1 MNSLLSALPAP
12 ARKFAALVVPVLI
25 AIALVAGFLLQGC
38 SPSPTDPAAGAAK
51 SVAGTAAEIRS
62 ALDKLPVKAEVGM
75 AGYSR
80 EKFPHW
86 DNNEPEH
93 GFGPEFA
100 QYLKCT
106 TREVMMLRDATGEVT
121 LDPKT
126 CDLKIGTGGGWQD
139 AYGVMDSKTGKLK
152 PYKFIVEAKSVDAE
166 HIVPLAEAWRSGAKD
181 LDTDTRRRIAND
193 ALNLIA
199 SDPSANRSK
208 GDQDAAHYLPPGSFR
223 CGYVSHYVQVKLKYG
238 LSVDPEEQ
246 TALRTAVDDCVE
258 RGEFK

>member
-12 ARKFAALVVPVLI
+12 VRKFAAVAVPILIVVVL
-25 AIALVAGFLLQGC
+25 
-38 SPSPTDPAAGAAK
+38 AAGYFLEGRDSATATD
-51 SVAGTAAEIRS
+51 AGPANTAAAGEVRS
-62 ALDKLPVKAEVGM
+62 ALDRLPVKAEAAM

-86 DNNEPEH
+86 DNNEAEH
-93 GFGPEFA
+93 GFGPEFT

-106 TREVMMLRDATGEVT
+106 TREVMMLRDATGEVS

-126 CDLKIGTGGGWQD
+126 CDLKIGKGGGWQD
-139 AYGVMDSKTGKLK
+139 AYGVLDAKTGKLK
-152 PYKFIVEAKSVDAE
+152 PYKFITDPAGVDAE

-193 ALNLIA
+193 AQNLIA

-208 GDQDAAHYLPPGSFR
+208 GDQDPADYLPPGTFR
-223 CGYVSHYVQVKLKYG
+223 CGYISHYVQVKLKYG
-238 LSVDPEEQ
+238 LSVDQDEQ
-246 TALRTAVDDCVE
+246 TALRTAVDDCVK

>member
-1 MNSLLSALPAP
+1 MSSLLSALPAP
-12 ARKFAALVVPVLI
+12 VRKFAAVAVPILIVIVL
-25 AIALVAGFLLQGC
+25 AGGYFLDGR
-38 SPSPTDPAAGAAK
+38 SSSTDPAAGAADAP
-51 SVAGTAAEIRS
+51 SAAAADVKS
-62 ALDKLPVKAEVGM
+62 ALDKLPVETEIGM

-86 DNNEPEH
+86 DNNDPEH

-100 QYLKCT
+100 QYSKCT
-106 TREVMMLRDATGEVT
+106 TREVMMLRDANGKVT

-126 CDLKIGTGGGWQD
+126 CDLTVGEGGGWQD
-139 AYGVMDSKTGKLK
+139 SYGVLDPKTGKLK
-152 PYKFIVEAKSVDAE
+152 PYKFITESSGVDAE

-193 ALNLIA
+193 AQNLIA

-208 GDQDAAHYLPPGSFR
+208 GDQDPADYLPPGSFR
-223 CGYVSHYVQVKLKYG
+223 CGYISHYVQIKLKYG
-238 LSVDPEEQ
+238 LSVDQDEQ
-246 TALRTAVDDCVE
+246 KALRTAVDDCTT

>member
-1 MNSLLSALPAP
+1 MKSLLSVLPAP
-12 ARKFAALVVPVLI
+12 IRKFAAVAVPILIVVVL
-25 AIALVAGFLLQGC
+25 AAGYFVEGRD
-38 SPSPTDPAAGAAK
+38 STTDPAAGAAK
-51 SVAGTAAEIRS
+51 SVSGSATEMRS
-62 ALDKLPVKAEVGM
+62 ALDRLPVKAEAGM

-86 DNNEPEH
+86 DNNEAEH

-100 QYLKCT
+100 QYSKCT

-121 LDPKT
+121 LDAKT
-126 CDLKIGTGGGWQD
+126 CDLKIGKGGGWQD

-152 PYKFIVEAKSVDAE
+152 PYKFITNPAGVDAE

-193 ALNLIA
+193 AVNLIA

-208 GDQDAAHYLPPGSFR
+208 GDQDPSDYLPPGSFR
-223 CGYVSHYVQVKLKYG
+223 CGYISHYVQIKLKYG
-238 LSVDPEEQ
+238 LSVDQDEQ
-246 TALRTAVDDCVE
+246 TALRTAVDDCAK

>member
-12 ARKFAALVVPVLI
+12 VRRSAAVAVPILMAV
-25 AIALVAGFLLQGC
+25 AL
-38 SPSPTDPAAGAAK
+38 AAGCAQK
-51 SVAGTAAEIRS
+51 DGGGDSGPAGGAAESVGSAAEVRS

-93 GFGPEFA
+93 GFGPEFD
-100 QYLKCT
+100 QYRKCT
-106 TREVMMLRDATGEVT
+106 TREVMMLRDAAGEVS
-121 LDPKT
+121 LNPQT
-126 CDLKIGTGGGWQD
+126 CKLTIGAGGGWQD
-139 AYGVMDSKTGKLK
+139 AYGVMDNKTGKLK
-152 PYKFIVEAKSVDAE
+152 PYKFIVDSAGVDAE
-166 HIVPLAEAWRSGAKD
+166 HIVPLAEAWRSGAKN

-208 GDQDAAHYLPPGSFR
+208 GDQDPADYLPPGSFR
-223 CGYVSHYVQVKLKYG
+223 CGYISHYIQVKLKYG
-238 LSVDPEEQ
+238 LSVDQDEQ

>member
-12 ARKFAALVVPVLI
+12 VRKFAAVAVPILIVVVL
-25 AIALVAGFLLQGC
+25 AGGYFLEDRGND
-38 SPSPTDPAAGAAK
+38 SGPSVGAAK
-51 SVAGTAAEIRS
+51 SAGSAGEVRS
-62 ALDKLPVKAEVGM
+62 ALDELPVKAEIGM

-86 DNNEPEH
+86 DDNDPEH

-100 QYLKCT
+100 QYSKCT
-106 TREVMMLRDATGEVT
+106 TREVMLLRDATGEVS
-121 LDPKT
+121 LDPRT
-126 CDLKIGTGGGWQD
+126 CELTIGTGGGWQD
-139 AYGVMDSKTGKLK
+139 AYGVMDNKTGKLK
-152 PYKFIVEAKSVDAE
+152 PYKFIVASSGVDAE

-193 ALNLIA
+193 AVNLIA

-208 GDQDAAHYLPPGSFR
+208 GDQDPADYLPPGSFR
-223 CGYVSHYVQVKLKYG
+223 CGYISRYIQVKLKYG
-238 LSVDPEEQ
+238 LSVDQDEQ
-246 TALRTAVDDCVE
+246 TALRTAVEDCVE

>member
-12 ARKFAALVVPVLI
+12 ARRFAAVAVPVLTV
-25 AIALVAGFLLQGC
+25 VAVAAGC
-38 SPSPTDPAAGAAK
+38 TLEGPAKDSDPAAGAAK
-51 SVAGTAAEIRS
+51 SVGSAGEIRS

-86 DNNEPEH
+86 DDNDPEH

-100 QYLKCT
+100 QYSKCT
-106 TREVMMLRDATGEVT
+106 TREVMLLRDATGEVS
-121 LDPKT
+121 LDPRT
-126 CDLKIGTGGGWQD
+126 CKLTIGTGGGWQD
-139 AYGVMDSKTGKLK
+139 AYGVMDSETGKLK
-152 PYKFIVEAKSVDAE
+152 PYKFIVESAGVDAE
-166 HIVPLAEAWRSGAKD
+166 HIVPLAEAWRSGAEN

-193 ALNLIA
+193 AVNLIA

-208 GDQDAAHYLPPGSFR
+208 GDQDPADYLPPGSFR
-223 CGYVSHYVQVKLKYG
+223 CGYISRYIQVKLKYG
-238 LSVDPEEQ
+238 LSVDQEEQ
-246 TALRTAVDDCVE
+246 TALRTAVEDCVE

>member
-12 ARKFAALVVPVLI
+12 VRKFAAVPILI
-25 AIALVAGFLLQGC
+25 AVALTAGCTVEGPGKG
-38 SPSPTDPAAGAAK
+38 SDTAAGATK
-51 SVAGTAAEIRS
+51 PAGSAGEVRS

-86 DNNEPEH
+86 DDNAPEH

-100 QYLKCT
+100 QYSKCT
-106 TREVMMLRDATGEVT
+106 TREVMLLRDATGEVS
-121 LDPKT
+121 LDPRT
-126 CDLKIGTGGGWQD
+126 CKLTIGTGGGWQD
-139 AYGVMDSKTGKLK
+139 AYGVMDRKSGKLK
-152 PYKFIVEAKSVDAE
+152 PYKFIADSAGVDAE
-166 HIVPLAEAWRSGAKD
+166 HIVPLAEAWRSGAKN

-193 ALNLIA
+193 AVNLIA

-208 GDQDAAHYLPPGSFR
+208 GDQDPADYLPPGSFR
-223 CGYVSHYVQVKLKYG
+223 CGYISRYIQVKLKYG
-238 LSVDPEEQ
+238 LSVDQEEQ
-246 TALRTAVDDCVE
+246 TALRTAVEDCVE

>member
-12 ARKFAALVVPVLI
+12 VRRFAAVAVPILI
-25 AIALVAGFLLQGC
+25 AIVLAGGYFLEGR
-38 SPSPTDPAAGAAK
+38 SSTTDPAADAADAP
-51 SVAGTAAEIRS
+51 SAAAADVQS
-62 ALDKLPVKAEVGM
+62 ALDRLPVETEAGM

-80 EKFPHW
+80 DKFPHW
-86 DNNEPEH
+86 DNNDPEH
-93 GFGPEFA
+93 GFGTEFA
-100 QYLKCT
+100 QYSKCT

-126 CDLKIGTGGGWQD
+126 CDLTIGEGGGWQD
-139 AYGVMDSKTGKLK
+139 TYGVMDAETGKLK
-152 PYKFIVEAKSVDAE
+152 PYKFITESSGVDAE

-193 ALNLIA
+193 AQNLIA

-208 GDQDAAHYLPPGSFR
+208 GDQDPADYLPPGSFR
-223 CGYVSHYVQVKLKYG
+223 CGYISHYVQIKLKYG
-238 LSVDPEEQ
+238 LSVDQDEQ
-246 TALRTAVDDCVE
+246 TALRTAVDDCIK